1 MIIQRFLCK
10 TKKYSITTTTL
21 VVVMLLLFSPACTE
35 KKKNIVEG
43 TFNPDSSYIM
53 RTTDAVTLISDSGVT
68 RYRINAKDWLVF
80 SKAKEPYSY
89 FPEGIYVEK
98 FDSLFIPEASI
109 KADTAYFWDKKSLWR
124 LIGNVE
130 VVTLKNEKFETEE
143 LFWDQKKERI
153 YSDKFVRIEKQ
164 DQVITGKHG
173 FESNQDMTEYYI
185 FNSQAS
191 FPVSEK
197 DSTASTVQPADTIK
211 NQTP

>member
-1 MIIQRFLCK
+1 MIATC
-10 TKKYSITTTTL
+10 L
-21 VVVMLLLFSPACTE
+21 VVIMLLLFSSACTE
-35 KKKNIVEG
+35 KNKEVVEG

-53 RTTDAVTLISDSGVT
+53 RTTDVVTLVSDSGIT
-68 RYRINAKDWLVF
+68 RYRINAKEWLVF
-80 SKAKEPYSY
+80 SKAKDPYSY

-98 FDSLFIPEASI
+98 FDSLFNSEASI
-109 KADTAYFWDKKSLWR
+109 KADTAYHWDKKDLWR
-124 LIGNVE
+124 LVGNVE
-130 VVTLKNEKFETEE
+130 VHTLKNEKFETQE
-143 LFWDQKKERI
+143 LFWDIKKERI

-197 DSTASTVQPADTIK
+197 DSTNTIVQSADSVKT
-211 NQTP
+211 QTP